1 MMMVLSGRICLL
13 MLVFTDII
21 NVDNKKIM
29 SVHLVNLYLIGVISL
44 LIVTRWQTMGKK
56 VVISI

>member
-13 MLVFTDII
+13 MLVFTDI
-21 NVDNKKIM
+21 NVVNKKIM